1 MGTERDFKVKKGLIV
16 TEDIELGHASDTTI
30 ARASAGQITVEG
42 TAVVLAGG
50 ALGTPAS
57 GVLTNATG
65 LPTTSLTGTIT
76 NAQLAGS
83 ISNTKLLSGI
93 DADKLT
99 TGTLPIARIA
109 SSAIVESKI
118 ASGAITTQKIGTDQ
132 ITNAKMADN
141 SIDSGQ
147 ILADAVIEAKIA
159 DDAVTGAKV
168 SGFAVANTQI
178 GAGSLG
184 VEISSSVTTIICAS
198 QAQADTFPSSGVI
211 DIGSEK
217 IKYTGK
223 QLRNLTGLI
232 RGHKGTTATGHNI
245 NTTFKTEHEKQITL
259 GGSKTLEIKQFEGAD
274 ATNATDLAG
283 GLVPFAGTADI
294 SKFLRGDGA
303 WVTLGGG
310 SGTVTSVTAGTG
322 MTQTGTSTVN
332 PTLNVGGLT
341 VSELAAGSLQIS
353 SESFADNDTSLMTS
367 AAIQDKILS
376 YGYNNYTHT
385 TNANLTGDVTSVG
398 NATTIATDA
407 VDIAMLSATGTASSS
422 TYLRG
427 DNTWA
432 TVSSGGAT
440 AIDGLSDAVFNNTLG
455 SLALGSGAMDDVSFN
470 SSWSVGVGKEALADL
485 EAGFSNIGIGYQAGK
500 AISSGTYNV
509 MIGAQ
514 TASMNAVT
522 GSYNLGIGLQSLR
535 RLSSGT
541 NNIGIGSGTLESL
554 TTGQRNIAL
563 GKSAMKDTTGNDNI
577 AIGDLALYANTS
589 GLRNIGIGT
598 GAYNG
603 ATSENDNIAIGYAA
617 LGATLNGG
625 EKNLAIGNYSGDAIT
640 SADQNITIG
649 HYAGSSIISSNQNI
663 AIGVDALKTLST
675 GSRSIAIGYEA
686 LKTNTGG
693 MNTAIGWLSMNN
705 EGVGQN
711 NIAIGDMTMQQTEAA
726 NNNVVIGNSA
736 GYGDSSGSPTNSG
749 DDNTAIGYQAMQ
761 YWKQG
766 DGNTALGYQAYQ
778 GTSNTANGNKN
789 ISIGWTA
796 GNNLTSGSNNV
807 VIGAADV
814 TATGNDQ
821 LSISSGD
828 GSPVWITGNS
838 VGGINSQAVVVAVA
852 GNTTLTLAQTGS
864 YAYWTS
870 GTLTLPASGTVGTQY
885 TVINNTGAS
894 ATVAVNATN
903 CAMIA
908 GFTSATNATTA
919 IADHEL
925 ASFVCV
931 TANNWIQVG

>member
-1 MGTERDFKVKKGLIV
+1 
-16 TEDIELGHASDTTI
+16 
-30 ARASAGQITVEG
+30 
-42 TAVVLAGG
+42 
-50 ALGTPAS
+50 
-57 GVLTNATG
+57 
-65 LPTTSLTGTIT
+65 
-76 NAQLAGS
+76 
-83 ISNTKLLSGI
+83 
-93 DADKLT
+93 
-99 TGTLPIARIA
+99 
-109 SSAIVESKI
+109 
-118 ASGAITTQKIGTDQ
+118 
-132 ITNAKMADN
+132 MADN

-603 ATSENDNIAIGYAA
+603 ADTESDNIAIGYDA
-617 LGATLNGG
+617 LGGAVAGG
-625 EKNLAIGNYSGDAIT
+625 EKNIAIGNYALDVLTSGDQNVALGYNAGGGIT
-640 SADQNITIG
+640 EGHSNVAIG
-649 HYAGSSIISSNQNI
+649 HDALTATLIYGENV
-663 AIGVDALKTLST
+663 AIGQNALRLLT
-675 GSRSIAIGYEA
+675 GNSYA
-686 LKTNTGG
+686 
-693 MNTAIGWLSMNN
+693 NTAIGRMSSSVMTYGEKNTT
-705 EGVGQN
+705 
-711 NIAIGDMTMQQTEAA
+711 IGF
-726 NNNVVIGNSA
+726 
-736 GYGDSSGSPTNSG
+736 YSGS
-749 DDNTAIGYQAMQ
+749 
-761 YWKQG
+761 
-766 DGNTALGYQAYQ
+766 AL
-778 GTSNTANGNKN
+778 ANGAHSN
-789 ISIGWTA
+789 ILIGSYA
-796 GNNLTSGSNNV
+796 GDNITTGDNNV

-814 TATGNDQ
+814 ASATGNDQ